1 MGASDA
7 SCAGSTPSWGG
18 RWRSKTLLRTSPSAR
33 ARFERETR
41 LTARLQHP
49 NIVPVYEG
57 GLDADGLPYFAM
69 RLVHGRTLTEEI
81 AARTTLEARL
91 GLLPNVVAA
100 CNAVAYAHH
109 ERITHRDLKP
119 DNILVGA
126 YGETVV
132 IDWGLAKDL
141 DAADEPTDGD
151 EGGSG
156 SGSSLTR
163 VGSVVGT
170 PAYMPPKQAA
180 GRAVDLRA
188 DVYALGAVLYQALGG
203 STPYDGAPD
212 VIAAVSS
219 GPPVPLVAL
228 APGAPRDL
236 VAVVE
241 KAMARDPG
249 ARYPDAGALTHEL
262 ERFLA
267 GRLVDAHHYTVV
279 ERAVRLVRR
288 NPSSAGLAFAL
299 FALLVGSV
307 VVLGRANRVAER
319 RREEAEMAREL
330 AQGLQREERR
340 LLDDATLGQ
349 ARLLG
354 EHDPYQ
360 ALLLLDSL
368 SGERTFDG
376 AVRTVAA
383 MALAVAPARRLS
395 FEGEGNLIAAH
406 WQGEDVVAA
415 WGPNVVRHHA
425 DGSRST
431 VWTAPS
437 PVRSLDVS
445 GSTVAWCTPDQVGW
459 ASDGGPATLLDRPC
473 AKVLSYGT
481 GFLSLAETGIVVYP
495 AAGPERVVPLDLG
508 SFATVASSRAPDGVF
523 SWNMLD
529 HQLRYWVDGQ
539 ALQRLTLPGQV
550 YGLQALGRSQVLLL
564 GEPPLRVAS
573 FDGPSPRVR
582 TVDVPV
588 EWLEFGVPVGGDV
601 LVAGSDPAVH
611 RVELARGEAER
622 IGVAGRPR
630 ALEALPDGSVA
641 VGTDE
646 GHVFRVSGAR
656 VDHLGTVAGQ
666 VSSLQASPNGRSLLV
681 GTRHGLAVVPVEAGD
696 QQLTGS
702 LGRVMTLVAEPDG
715 ALLVGGS
722 GVVAHPRTGPDEVL
736 SDEVSGSMLVR
747 CGGRV
752 WAGGRDGRLVA
763 VPDGPSLAV
772 DGRVSGLVCAPDE
785 TWLAVVTTG
794 GDLACLAP
802 ETGEVRWQR
811 RVSEL
816 DATNQLHV
824 SSSGDLVIV
833 GDRLERWDPTTG
845 QTVQYPPVDGEP
857 LRSGMAG
864 DTLFLATKL
873 DRSVWRVADHA
884 ERLGYLPGVAT
895 KVVAAGEVV
904 AVGDDDGSITLF
916 RPGHPPELLT
926 GHRQYVADLQFSP
939 DGRFLASSG
948 WDEAGWLWDVSTVPA
963 SGRPLRGHDDAV
975 LAVAWSMDQGT
986 LYTGDRSGA
995 LRAWTDPLPLEP
1007 GPLRA
1012 TVHDLAEA
1020 IRAGR
1025 TLPEVGR

>member
-1 MGASDA
+1 VNPTDRNATYTDEVDA
-7 SCAGSTPSWGG
+7 PDAAVAAPSRFQVERELARGG
-18 RWRSKTLLRTSPSAR
+18 LGRVLRGFDTQLGREVAIKTLLRTSPSAR

-170 PAYMPPKQAA
+170 PAYMPPEQAA

-219 GPPVPLVAL
+219 GPPVPLVVL

-539 ALQRLTLPGQV
+539 GLQRLIVPGQV
-550 YGLQALGRSQVLLL
+550 YGLLALGGSQVLLL

-588 EWLEFGVPVGGDV
+588 EWLEFGAPVGADV
-601 LVAGSDPAVH
+601 LVAGSEPEVH
-611 RVELARGEAER
+611 RVELARGAVER
-622 IGVAGRPR
+622 IRVVGRPR
-630 ALEALPDGSVA
+630 ALETLPDGSVA

-646 GHVFRVSGAR
+646 GHVFRVAGAR

-666 VSSLQASPNGRSLLV
+666 VSSLQVSPDGQSLLV
-681 GTRHGLAVVPVEAGD
+681 GTRHALAVVAVEAGD
-696 QQLTGS
+696 QPLTGS

-722 GVVAHPRTGPDEVL
+722 GVVVPASPGTRQPALRRTTTRPPPGQARHQSPSASFRSSSPVSIQVSPRENTF
-736 SDEVSGSMLVR
+736 R
-747 CGGRV
+747 TR
-752 WAGGRDGRLVA
+752 R
-763 VPDGPSLAV
+763 
-772 DGRVSGLVCAPDE
+772 AP
-785 TWLAVVTTG
+785 
-794 GDLACLAP
+794 
-802 ETGEVRWQR
+802 
-811 RVSEL
+811 
-816 DATNQLHV
+816 
-824 SSSGDLVIV
+824 SSSGASSS
-833 GDRLERWDPTTG
+833 PTARARPRSMRARSSPGSSGPHATPRPARSRR
-845 QTVQYPPVDGEP
+845 TSP
-857 LRSGMAG
+857 LASVRAS
-864 DTLFLATKL
+864 AT
-873 DRSVWRVADHA
+873 HA
-884 ERLGYLPGVAT
+884 EPGY
-895 KVVAAGEVV
+895 
-904 AVGDDDGSITLF
+904 
-916 RPGHPPELLT
+916 
-926 GHRQYVADLQFSP
+926 
-939 DGRFLASSG
+939 
-948 WDEAGWLWDVSTVPA
+948 
-963 SGRPLRGHDDAV
+963 GRP
-975 LAVAWSMDQGT
+975 
-986 LYTGDRSGA
+986 
-995 LRAWTDPLPLEP
+995 TDPGLVPSRFASTAAP
-1007 GPLRA
+1007 A
-1012 TVHDLAEA
+1012 AEA
-1020 IRAGR
+1020 WNSRMR
-1025 TLPEVGR
+1025 TFP